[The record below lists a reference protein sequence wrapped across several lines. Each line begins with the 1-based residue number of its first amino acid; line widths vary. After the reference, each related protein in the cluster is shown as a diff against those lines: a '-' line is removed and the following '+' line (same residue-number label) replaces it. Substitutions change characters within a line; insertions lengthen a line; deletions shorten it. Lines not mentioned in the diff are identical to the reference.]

1 MRFASLGSGS
11 QGNALIVEA
20 GRTRVMLDCGFGIAE
35 CVARLARLGLEPAD
49 LDAIVVTHEHDDH
62 IGGVARFA
70 RKHELPV
77 YLTYGTL
84 MALEGERSALAEV
97 TIIDS
102 HTPFAIG
109 DMEVRPFPV
118 PHDAREPA
126 QYVFG
131 DGAAT
136 LIPYESMRLGLPWDW
151 ITFPEFLDSVDRQPK
166 AVNVLPYVPI
176 APLLIWVMGF
186 ERAKAGELPTDAE
199 HRELRRLL
207 HESMDAGGCG
217 WSAQR
222 LHPDGPG
229 AVQRDYDGGPMVTDV
244 MRDETAL
251 AFAEVL
257 AERNEGFMQ
266 MALATADGAHDFLH
280 IEELSARS
288 GRPLLYNV
296 VQSFVRLPDAHRMLI
311 AWIDS
316 CRQRGIRVYGQG
328 VTTTA
333 AFTFTFEDWNL
344 FDDDPAWL
352 DATLGTTAERKAKL
366 GDPARRERL
375 RQYDSGIVTTSIG
388 DIVVLD
394 AFTPETKPFEN
405 LKISEIA
412 EKTGKHPVDAMLDVA
427 VADDLKT
434 VFYAEPANVNRDSL
448 REIIDYPWILPGV
461 SDGGAHTKF
470 FTGGRY
476 PTELISRIVRE
487 ESMCSLEHAHW
498 RLSALPAHCAGFK
511 DRGTI
516 TEGAAADLVVYD
528 YDRLEIG
535 PSEIAH
541 DYPGNEWRRIQR
553 AEGYRFVVV
562 NGEVTIEEDR
572 ETGVHSGRLL
582 RHGAAGRKK
591 TS

>member
-1 MRFASLGSGS
+1 MPAYDMIVKDGMIVDGTGVGRYRADVGVRDGRIATIGRLKTSDAKRVLDANGMIVAPGFIDLHTHYDAQLFWDPYLTLSGWHGVTS
-11 QGNALIVEA
+11 AVIGN
-20 GRTRVMLDCGFGIAE
+20 CGFG
-35 CVARLARLGLEPAD
+35 
-49 LDAIVVTHEHDDH
+49 
-62 IGGVARFA
+62 FA
-70 RKHELPV
+70 PMRPE
-77 YLTYGTL
+77 
-84 MALEGERSALAEV
+84 MRERSMQTMTRVEA
-97 TIIDS
+97 
-102 HTPFAIG
+102 
-109 DMEVRPFPV
+109 
-118 PHDAREPA
+118 
-126 QYVFG
+126 
-131 DGAAT
+131 
-136 LIPYESMRLGLPWDW
+136 IPYESMRLGLPWDW

>member
-1 MRFASLGSGS
+1 MPAYD
-11 QGNALIVEA
+11 LIVKDGIVVDGTGA
-20 GRTRVMLDCGFGIAE
+20 GRYRADVGVRDGRIAALGRLKTSDARRVLDASGMIVAPGFVDLHTHYDAQLFWDPYLTLSGWHGVTSVVIGNCGFG
-35 CVARLARLGLEPAD
+35 
-49 LDAIVVTHEHDDH
+49 
-62 IGGVARFA
+62 FA
-70 RKHELPV
+70 PMRPE
-77 YLTYGTL
+77 
-84 MALEGERSALAEV
+84 MRERAMQTMTRVEA
-97 TIIDS
+97 
-102 HTPFAIG
+102 
-109 DMEVRPFPV
+109 
-118 PHDAREPA
+118 
-126 QYVFG
+126 
-131 DGAAT
+131 
-136 LIPYESMRLGLPWDW
+136 IPYESMRRGLPWDW
-151 ITFPEFLDSVDRQPK
+151 ITYPEFLESVDRRPK

-251 AFAEVL
+251 LFADVL

-266 MALATADGAHDFLH
+266 MALATADGAHDFQH

-296 VQSFVRLPDAHRMLI
+296 VQSFVRIPEAHRALI

-352 DATLGTTAERKAKL
+352 DATLGTPAERKAKL
-366 GDPARRERL
+366 ADPSRRERL
-375 RQYDSGIVTTSIG
+375 RQYDSGIVTTTIAN
-388 DIVVLD
+388 IVVLD
-394 AFTPETKPFEN
+394 AFTPETKSFEN
-405 LKISEIA
+405 LKIGEIA
-412 EKTGKHPVDAMLDVA
+412 ERMGKHPVDAMLDVA

-476 PTELISRIVRE
+476 PTEFLARIVRE
-487 ESMCSLEHAHW
+487 EAMCSLEHAHW
-498 RLSALPAHCAGFK
+498 RLSALPAHCAGFR

-516 TEGAAADLVVYD
+516 AEGAAADLVVYD
-528 YDRLEIG
+528 YESLEVG
-535 PSEIAH
+535 PAEVAH
-541 DYPGNEWRRIQR
+541 DLPGGEWRRIQK
-553 AEGYRFVVV
+553 AKGYRFVVV

-572 ETGVHSGRLL
+572 ETGTHSGRLL
-582 RHGAAGRKK
+582 RHGSARRPGTHPPGVRP
-591 TS
+591 TP